1 MCSIKSDLSAL
12 VWPYATNHISVLQK
26 AWRQRI
32 GSIIFGRKSSSFA
45 GANGT
50 FFTQAKA
57 VSAGGFERNTQST
70 P

>member
-1 MCSIKSDLSAL
+1 M
-12 VWPYATNHISVLQK
+12 LQK